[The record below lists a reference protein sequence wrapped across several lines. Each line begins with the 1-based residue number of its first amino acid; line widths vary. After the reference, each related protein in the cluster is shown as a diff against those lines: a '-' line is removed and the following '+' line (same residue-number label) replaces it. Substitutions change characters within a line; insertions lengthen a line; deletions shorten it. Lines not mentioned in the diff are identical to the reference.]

1 MIYQDDFYTITTGTA
16 ADAQK
21 MAAACPTL
29 DTIDVARIDG
39 RQKYIL
45 VMGLDDYS
53 PMQAV
58 IFAWGHDQASAQ
70 ALAQAIED
78 DEPAAQ
84 AVKAYAQGLPAGG
97 AVVSQQ
103 IA

>member
-1 MIYQDDFYTITTGTA
+1 MIYQDDEYTITTGTLK
-16 ADAQK
+16 DAQK

-29 DTIDVARIDG
+29 DKMDAAGLDVKE
-39 RQKYIL
+39 KYIL

-58 IFAWGHDQASAQ
+58 IFAWGRDKTSAQ
-70 ALAQAIED
+70 ALAQGIEY
-78 DEPAAQ
+78 DEPAAA

>member
-1 MIYQDDFYTITTGTA
+1 MIYKDYFYTITAGIL

-29 DTIDVARIDG
+29 DTVDVTRIDG
-39 RQKYIL
+39 KEKYIL

-58 IFAWGHDQASAQ
+58 IFAWGHDKASAQ

-78 DEPAAQ
+78 DKPAAA

-97 AVVSQQ
+97 RVVSQQ

>member
-1 MIYQDDFYTITTGTA
+1 MIYQDEFYTIMTGTV

-29 DTIDVARIDG
+29 DAVDMTRIDLKE
-39 RQKYIL
+39 KYIL

-58 IFAWGHDQASAQ
+58 LFAWGHDQASAQ

-78 DEPAAQ
+78 DGPAAQ

>member
-1 MIYQDDFYTITTGTA
+1 MIYQDTEYTITTGTPK
-16 ADAQK
+16 DAQK
-21 MAAACPTL
+21 MAACPTL
-29 DTIDVARIDG
+29 DTVDVTKIDVKE
-39 RQKYIL
+39 KYIL

-58 IFAWGHDQASAQ
+58 LFAWGYDKTSAQ

-78 DEPAAQ
+78 DKPAAE

-97 AVVSQQ
+97 SVVSQQ

>member
-1 MIYQDDFYTITTGTA
+1 MIYQDGEYTITAGTL

-29 DTIDVARIDG
+29 DTLDASG
-39 RQKYIL
+39 LNSRQKYIL
-45 VMGLDDYS
+45 VIGLDDYS
-53 PMQAV
+53 PMQAAL
-58 IFAWGHDQASAQ
+58 FAWGHDKASAQ

-78 DEPAAQ
+78 NEPAAA

>member
-1 MIYQDDFYTITTGTA
+1 MIYQNEFYTITTGTA

-29 DTIDVARIDG
+29 DTVDVTKIDVKE
-39 RQKYIL
+39 KYIL

-58 IFAWGHDQASAQ
+58 LFAWGYDKTSAQ

-78 DEPAAQ
+78 DKPAAE

-97 AVVSQQ
+97 AVVSHQ